1 MIHSFLMIG
10 QSNMAGRGFLQ
21 EVSPIH
27 DEKIKMLRNGRWQ
40 TMSEP
45 INCDRSTSGIS
56 LAASFASSWRLFHNQ
71 EDDIAL
77 IPCADGGTSLDDW
90 NIEGPLFQNAVFQ
103 AKAAQKIS
111 TLSGI
116 LWHQGENDSNGKK
129 HQSYIEKFALLI
141 KTLREELHVPH
152 IPLIVGGLGD
162 FLQDGMYGRYFNE
175 HNEVNKALLEFAQN
189 HDDCYFASAEGL
201 TANPD
206 NIHFDAVSQRK
217 FGIRYF
223 KAFQQKA
230 HILGTV
236 KDEDQIIEQI
246 NNRPLTKNEKSEL
259 LQYQFAMGTIN
270 ADEFQIQFAELNNR
284 S

>member
-1 MIHSFLMIG
+1 MTHSFLMIG
-10 QSNMAGRGFLQ
+10 QSNMAGRGSLK

-40 TMSEP
+40 IMSEP
-45 INCDRSTSGIS
+45 INFDRSTSGIG

-77 IPCADGGTSLDDW
+77 IPCADGGTSLEDW
-90 NIEGPLFQNAVFQ
+90 SIEGPLFQNAVFQ

-116 LWHQGENDSNGKK
+116 LWHQGENDSNGQKY
-129 HQSYIEKFALLI
+129 QFYIEKLTLII
-141 KTLREELHVPH
+141 KTLREELNVPN
-152 IPLIVGGLGD
+152 IPLIVGGLGN
-162 FLQDGMYGRYFNE
+162 FLQDGIYGQYFNE
-175 HNEVNKALLEFAQN
+175 HNEVNEALIQFAEDY
-189 HDDCYFASAEGL
+189 DDCYFVSAEGL
-201 TANPD
+201 AANPD
-206 NIHFDAVSQRK
+206 NIHFDAISQRK

-223 KAFQQKA
+223 KAFQQKT
-230 HILGTV
+230 HIKGTV
-236 KDEDQIIEQI
+236 QDEDQIIEEI

-270 ADEFQIQFAELNNR
+270 ADEFQVRFAELNTR